1 MSSNRASRAPERNPA
16 CWGIVLAG
24 GEGLRPRPVV
34 SITVHGGAGA
44 WDALRSVR
52 ARAHHT
58 PTHRRCPMLGPL
70 REGFVLALG
79 CLALLATATTE
90 LPPQAASGLLELQ
103 QCSC

>member
-1 MSSNRASRAPERNPA
+1 
-16 CWGIVLAG
+16 
-24 GEGLRPRPVV
+24 
-34 SITVHGGAGA
+34 
-44 WDALRSVR
+44 
-52 ARAHHT
+52 
-58 PTHRRCPMLGPL
+58 MLGPL